1 MVIIQT
7 HGLGLEVDKF
17 SNYVCSKLKCQAK
30 RKELTLE

>member
-17 SNYVCSKLKCQAK
+17 GSLTGSVIINKLSKQVGH
-30 RKELTLE
+30 LE